1 MPRHGGNA
9 PHGSRRHHR
18 AAHSARKG
26 KGPRCQAKSSQAEPI
41 GATWPATTDELVQV
55 SDNNAGE
62 LLPAA
67 DGGDHRAEQAFQ
79 GQRTGQADQDPAA
92 PGTRLAVSRRGQS
105 GCASTA
111 TPKAANPRCRSTATT
126 WPYRLASSSSARA
139 APSGA
144 ASQRESTPASS
155 PTPGRPGPRVRDNG
169 DQVDHHDRHQY
180 YRGHAPG
187 IAFQGERLVVFP
199 GEPLAGE
206 RRTMSSRGTARG
218 PA

>member
-1 MPRHGGNA
+1 MLRLAGREA
-9 PHGSRRHHR
+9 REQ
-18 AAHSARKG
+18 AA
-26 KGPRCQAKSSQAEPI
+26 
-41 GATWPATTDELVQV
+41 WPATTDELVQV
-55 SDNNAGE
+55 SDNNAEE

-111 TPKAANPRCRSTATT
+111 TPKAANPSIRCRSTATT
-126 WPYRLASSSSARA
+126 WPYRLAGSSAARA

-155 PTPGRPGPRVRDNG
+155 PTPGRPGLQVRGDG
-169 DQVDHHDRHQY
+169 DQVDHHDRHQCDG
-180 YRGHAPG
+180 GHAPG
-187 IAFQGERLVVFP
+187 IAFQGERLEVFP
-199 GEPLAGE
+199 GELLVGE
-206 RRTMSSRGTARG
+206 RRTMSSRGAARW